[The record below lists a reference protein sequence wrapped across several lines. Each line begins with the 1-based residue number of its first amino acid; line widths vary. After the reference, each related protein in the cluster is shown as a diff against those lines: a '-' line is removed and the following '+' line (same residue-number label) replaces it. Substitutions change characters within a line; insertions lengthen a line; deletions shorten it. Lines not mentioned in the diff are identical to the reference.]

1 LFDWIEISLE
11 GGRSPWLWCLP
22 LALAILTLWSYRRTW
37 PPAGFRY
44 RLLLISIRL
53 IVVFIA
59 AWLIFQP
66 AVTLFSRSDRR
77 ERVAVLLDRSASM
90 FLPASASG
98 GPDSLSRLSRAT
110 ALLHDLSNDTLSAVF
125 TFGGSVRRLSGFEN
139 LNPSGTD
146 VSGRT
151 DLSAALR
158 EITAPGMPRW
168 DRICVVS
175 DGVVNSGEALTIPDG
190 GFPPVDTYIPAEMPS
205 SPDLALAALKQTRP
219 AYEGEPVELELSVS
233 VDIPSGSLT
242 PEPGA
247 ALLVDFHVDG
257 RKVSEMRLEPGAF
270 TGRFIGGRTEL
281 PPLAEGQHV
290 LQAVLR
296 PLANEWTLRNNERLL
311 LLDVARGR
319 RAMLLVTG
327 STDWDFSFLRRALSS
342 NGDWSVTALAALG
355 GEQRSVRGI
364 DPNGRISAGHYP
376 DDREL
381 GKIELAA
388 LHGDLSRLDRAF
400 LQRLAA
406 RAARGGFALII
417 WPAAAFNSSLL
428 PEGLAAYLPFAKLPA
443 SMTLLNAANLPCRLL
458 DARRSGIAFEP
469 GETQLPPVE
478 FVFSSPELA
487 PDAVVLAALSRTG
500 TGSPSGTTGGAP
512 LVAARERNGVRSAT
526 VLASGLW
533 RWHMLSQD
541 TAPEKDARYETFW
554 QALAG
559 WLVGGGRLTGRAL
572 RPERGVFSLGD
583 EIVFSSSGEL
593 DEHDSLKLKL
603 TIARHTEYPGG
614 MLDTLVVLESP
625 PPSPGEIRH
634 LTVPALP
641 PGVYR
646 WSAAP
651 ASSETDSYGGL
662 FAVENYSPEMA
673 AVRPDSTSLAV
684 LSRVSGGNRIH
695 GDAPDGLF
703 SERFTSQRI
712 THRFNPARQTWL
724 YFSLIA
730 LLAAE
735 WVLRR
740 RKSLA

>member
-1 LFDWIEISLE
+1 MFDWLEISLE

-22 LALAILTLWSYRRTW
+22 LALAALTLWSYRRTW
-37 PPAGFRY
+37 PPAGFRF

-66 AVTLFSRSDRR
+66 AVSIVSRSERR

-90 FLPASASG
+90 LLPASASG
-98 GPDSLSRLSRAT
+98 GPDSLSRLSRAA
-110 ALLHDLSNDTLSAVF
+110 ALLDGLSSDTLSTVF
-125 TFGGSVRRLSGFEN
+125 TFGGSVQRLSGSADF
-139 LNPSGTD
+139 NPAGTD

-175 DGVVNSGEALTIPDG
+175 DGVVNSGGALAIPG
-190 GFPPVDTYIPAEMPS
+190 GGLPPVDIYIPAEMPS
-205 SPDLALAALKQTRP
+205 SPDLALATLKQTRP
-219 AYEGEPVELELSVS
+219 AYEGEPVQLELSVA
-233 VDIPSGSLT
+233 VDIPHGSPA
-242 PEPGA
+242 PEPGT
-247 ALLVDFHVDG
+247 ALLIDLHVDG
-257 RKVSEMRLEPGAF
+257 RKAGELRLGPGDF
-270 TGRFIGGRTEL
+270 SGRFIGGRAEL
-281 PPLAEGQHV
+281 PPLPEGQHI

-296 PLANEWTLRNNERLL
+296 PLGNEWTLRNNERLL

-327 STDWDFSFLRRALSS
+327 SADWDFSFLRRILSS
-342 NGDWSVTALAALG
+342 GGDWSVSSLAALG
-355 GEQRSVRGI
+355 GEQRALRGI
-364 DPNGRISAGHYP
+364 DPEGRISAGHYP
-376 DDREL
+376 DDSEL
-381 GKIELAA
+381 DKIELAA
-388 LHGDLSRLDRAF
+388 LHGNLARLDRAF

-406 RAARGGFALII
+406 RAARGGIALVI
-417 WPAAAFNSSLL
+417 WPGAAFNPGLM
-428 PEGLAAYLPFAKLPA
+428 PEGLAVYLPFAKIPPSLNSFKA
-443 SMTLLNAANLPCRLL
+443 SDRPCRLL
-458 DARRSGIAFEP
+458 DASRSGIAFEP

-478 FVFSSPELA
+478 LVFDSPELA
-487 PDAVVLAALSRTG
+487 PDAIVLAALSSTG
-500 TGSPSGTTGGAP
+500 AGSPGGAP
-512 LVAARERNGVRSAT
+512 LVAVRSRNGVRSAT

-541 TAPEKDARYETFW
+541 TAPDKDTRYETFW
-554 QALAG
+554 QNLAG
-559 WLVGGGRLTGRAL
+559 WLTGGERRKGLTL

-583 EIVFSSSGEL
+583 DIVFSASGGG
-593 DEHDSLKLKL
+593 DERDTLTLKL
-603 TIARHTEYPGG
+603 TIARQPENPGG
-614 MLDTLVVLESP
+614 NLDTLVVLESP
-625 PPSPGEIRH
+625 PPPPGETRH
-634 LTVPALP
+634 LAVPVLP
-641 PGVYR
+641 PGIYR

-651 ASSETDSYGGL
+651 VSAETVSYGGL

-673 AVRPDSTSLAV
+673 VVRPDTASLAL
-684 LSRVSGGNRIH
+684 LSRSSGGKMLL
-695 GDAPDGLF
+695 GDAPDEMFREG
-703 SERFTSQRI
+703 TASQR
-712 THRFNPARQTWL
+712 TMHRFIPARLTWL